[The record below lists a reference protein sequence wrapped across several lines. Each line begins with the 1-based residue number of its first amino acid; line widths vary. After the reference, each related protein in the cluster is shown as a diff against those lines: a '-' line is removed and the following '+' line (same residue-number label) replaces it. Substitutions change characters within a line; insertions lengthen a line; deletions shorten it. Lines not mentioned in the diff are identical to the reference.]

1 MLFNNNNNNRRPA
14 APRQGSNPPQPGPR
28 PPQPGPRPPQPGPR
42 PPQPGPRPPQ
52 PAPRPPQ
59 PDPRSFSELTDEQL
73 SAISRPQSL
82 EDLQQL
88 MSQFGG
94 FLTPQNKAMV
104 NELIDTLRQGGD
116 QAQLQSLAARMSQA
130 INQ

>member
-28 PPQPGPRPPQPGPR
+28 PPQPGS
-42 PPQPGPRPPQ
+42 RPPQ